1 LLQSYAAWLCTIGAA
16 LILRG
21 NCMIRRVKPIWMVS
35 AGARTAVLLQL
46 FRGEWIMTIRRT
58 GFLICVLIF
67 AEARSVDFSPAR
79 AQTPGL
85 GGYGAAS
92 SMATAGMGGS
102 GQIIPYGGSL
112 SGFMPYRM
120 GGGASALSF
129 TSRNSSALGS
139 SRSSFRL
146 SSMNREKSMPTAR
159 FGASLGRRAGGAMF
173 SPASGGGMNQTMDT
187 GRESVIPP
195 NFGYPFYQPPSL
207 LGRSSAFM
215 GMSSM

>member
-120 GGGASALSF
+120 GGGASGLSF
-129 TSRNSSALGS
+129 SSRNSPAIGAA
-139 SRSSFRL
+139 RTSFRM
-146 SSMNREKSMPTAR
+146 SSMSGGMSMPSAR
-159 FGASLGRRAGGAMF
+159 FGESLDRRAGGALF
-173 SPASGGGMNQTMDT
+173 SPALGGGMNRMTES
-187 GRESVIPP
+187 GRESVMPP
-195 NFGYPFYQPPSL
+195 N
-207 LGRSSAFM
+207 M